1 MDGKQTYLGIELGS
15 TRIKAVLIDEH
26 HHVIAQGNHTWENQ
40 MCDGI
45 WTYSLESIIKGLQD
59 CYKSLKDDVKQ
70 KYQITL
76 ETVGGIGIS
85 AMMHGYLVLDKQD
98 ELLVPFRTWRNTMT
112 QEASEKL
119 TTLFSYH
126 IPQRW
131 SIAHLYQ
138 AMLHQEAHVP
148 QIAFQ
153 TTLAGYV
160 HYVLTGKKVLGIGE
174 ASGMFPINSETKT
187 YDEKMVKLFN
197 DTICQDTYSWKLE
210 DIMPTVLQAGEDAG
224 YLTKEGALLLD
235 PSGDLQEGIP
245 LCPPEGDA
253 QTGMVATNSIQ
264 PKSGNV
270 SAGTS
275 VFAMVVLERA
285 LQHVYEAID
294 LVTTPEGH
302 PVAMVH
308 CNNGTSELTA
318 WVSLFQELLKKLHVD
333 VAEGT
338 LYELLFQEALQGE
351 VNGGGLSACNYL
363 SGEHI
368 TGFASGCPMFV
379 RSAEGNFNLANFMLT
394 QMYSAFATL
403 KIGMDI
409 LIKEEHVA
417 IDQMFGHGG
426 FFKTPEV
433 GQKIMAAVMRA
444 PISVM
449 KTAGEGGAWGSAV
462 LAAYRSHKEQY
473 ENLNDY
479 LEQSVFA
486 ETQIYTLKAN
496 PQLQDGFDAFM
507 DVYKAGL
514 KVEQAAVEQLASPFK
529 KVTKKG

>member
-1 MDGKQTYLGIELGS
+1 MDWKQTYLGIELGS
-15 TRIKAVLIDEH
+15 TRIKAVLIDEQH
-26 HHVIAQGNHTWENQ
+26 TVIAQGNHTWENQ

-45 WTYSLESIIKGLQD
+45 WTYSLESIMEGLQH
-59 CYKSLKDDVKQ
+59 CYKELKEDVQ
-70 KYQITL
+70 SKYHVTL
-76 ETVGGIGIS
+76 QMTGGIGIS

-98 ELLVPFRTWRNTMT
+98 QLLVPFRTWRNTMT
-112 QEASEKL
+112 QEASGKL

-148 QIAFQ
+148 HIAFQ

-160 HYVLTGKKVLGIGE
+160 HYLLTGQKVLGIGE
-174 ASGMFPINSETKT
+174 ASGMFPIDAIQKT
-187 YDEKMVKLFN
+187 YNHNMVKLFN

-210 DIMPTVLQAGEDAG
+210 DIMPAILQAGDDAG
-224 YLTKEGALLLD
+224 YLTKEGAYLLD

-253 QTGMVATNSIQ
+253 QTGMVATNSVQ
-264 PKSGNV
+264 PRSGNV

-285 LQHVYEAID
+285 MKHVFEAID
-294 LVTTPEGH
+294 MVTTPEGH

-318 WVSLFQELLKKLHVD
+318 WISLFQELLRKMNVD
-333 VAEGT
+333 VPDGEV
-338 LYELLFQEALQGE
+338 YERLFKEALEGD
-351 VNGGGLSACNYL
+351 VDGGGLVACNYL

-368 TGFASGCPMFV
+368 TGFACGFPMFV
-379 RSAEGNFNLANFMLT
+379 RSATGSFNLANFMLT

-409 LIKEEHVA
+409 LIKEEHVT
-417 IDQMFGHGG
+417 IDQIFGHGG

-433 GQKIMAAVMRA
+433 GQKIMAAVMRS
-444 PISVM
+444 PVSVM
-449 KTAGEGGAWGSAV
+449 KTAGEGGAWGSAI
-462 LAAYRSHKEQY
+462 LAAYRSHRTQFK
-473 ENLNDY
+473 NLNDY
-479 LEQSVFA
+479 LKQSVFA
-486 ETQIYTLKAN
+486 ETQISIQKAS
-496 PQLQDGFDAFM
+496 PQLQQGFDAFM

-514 KVEQAAVEQLASPFK
+514 HVEQAAVERLASSFK
-529 KVTKKG
+529 KGKKRQ